1 MYEIAFEIKLLSREK
16 QMGPQVIIIQSSR
29 CYNSSIYTRLKKHG
43 KDYGRVKQGAGVKE
57 GYTEMVTFDLDLEG

>member
-1 MYEIAFEIKLLSREK
+1 MYEIAFEIKLLSRVK

-43 KDYGRVKQGAGVKE
+43 KVMEKTME
-57 GYTEMVTFDLDLEG
+57 GLSRELGLRKVTQRW